1 MRSAEVVRETKET
14 KIRIV
19 FNPDQRGEITVDTGL
34 AFFDHML
41 NSFARHGGFSL
52 VVSAKGDLEVDP
64 HHTVE
69 DVGIVLGS
77 AIKQAVSDGRGIRRF
92 AHAIIP
98 MDESRATA
106 ALDVGGRGY
115 LVMDGAFTGIMTG
128 GIPNDLFEHFLYS
141 LCINAGITA
150 HVIFSGVND
159 HHKCEAIFKAFGV
172 ALGKSVA
179 LVPGY
184 DDVPSTKGTL

>member
-14 KIRIV
+14 NIRIV
-19 FNPDQRGEITVDTGL
+19 FNPDLRGEISIDTGV

-52 VVSAKGDLEVDP
+52 TVLAKGDLEVDP
-64 HHTVE
+64 HHTIE

-77 AIKQAVSDGRGIRRF
+77 AIKQAVGDGRGIQRF

-98 MDESRATA
+98 MDESRA
-106 ALDVGGRGY
+106 
-115 LVMDGAFTGIMTG
+115 VMDGAFTGIVTG

-172 ALGKSVA
+172 ALGEALS
-179 LVPGY
+179 LVPGR

>member
-14 KIRIV
+14 SVRVV
-19 FNPDQRGEITVDTGL
+19 FNPDQRGEIAVDTGL

-52 VVSAKGDLEVDP
+52 TVAAKGDLEGDP
-64 HHTVE
+64 HHTIE
-69 DVGIVLGS
+69 DTGIVLGS
-77 AIKQAVSDGRGIRRF
+77 AIREAVGDGRGIRRF
-92 AHAIIP
+92 SHAIIP

-115 LVMDGAFTGIMTG
+115 LVMEGAFTGIVTG
-128 GIPNDLFEHFLYS
+128 GIPNDLFEHFFYS
-141 LCINAGITA
+141 LCIKAGITA
-150 HVIFSGVND
+150 HVIFSSVND
-159 HHKCEAIFKAFGV
+159 HHKCEAVFKAFGV
-172 ALGKSVA
+172 ALGESVA
-179 LVPGY
+179 LVPGC

>member
-1 MRSAEVVRETKET
+1 MPLRAPVRPFPNRYT
-14 KIRIV
+14 
-19 FNPDQRGEITVDTGL
+19 
-34 AFFDHML
+34 
-41 NSFARHGGFSL
+41 
-52 VVSAKGDLEVDP
+52 
-64 HHTVE
+64 HHTIE
-69 DVGIVLGS
+69 DTGIVLGS
-77 AIKQAVSDGRGIRRF
+77 AIREAVGDGRGIRRF

-115 LVMDGAFTGIMTG
+115 LVMEGAFTGIVTG
-128 GIPNDLFEHFLYS
+128 GIPNDLFEHFFYS

-159 HHKCEAIFKAFGV
+159 HHKCEAVFKAFGV
-172 ALGKSVA
+172 ALGESVA
-179 LVPGY
+179 LVPGR

>member
-14 KIRIV
+14 NIRVV
-19 FNPDQRGEITVDTGL
+19 FCPDQRGDISVATGL
-34 AFFDHML
+34 PFFDHML
-41 NSFARHGGFSL
+41 NAFARHGGFSL
-52 VVSAKGDLEVDP
+52 TVMAKGDLEVDP

-77 AIKQAVSDGRGIRRF
+77 AIRQAVGDGRGIRRF

-106 ALDVGGRGY
+106 AIDVGGRGY
-115 LVMDGAFTGIMTG
+115 LVMDGAFTGIVTG

-159 HHKCEAIFKAFGV
+159 HHKCEAVFKVFGV
-172 ALGKSVA
+172 ALGESVA
-179 LVPGY
+179 LVPER
-184 DDVPSTKGTL
+184 DDVQSTKGIL